1 MGEIEKGGSMKNPLQ
16 DQAVQIREDLEAC
29 HEYYCKYN
37 CGTLANVDGHTLRC
51 ERLRGQWGFRAYPP
65 ATTADGRAPQVSK
78 PSSDRAMR
86 DAVQSAYNLVKETY
100 CDGAMKGRDFPPVLE
115 ELRALLDGHK
125 AQDSGGTE
133 CTE

>member
-1 MGEIEKGGSMKNPLQ
+1 MKNPLE
-16 DQAVQIREDLEAC
+16 DQVFDIRQDLEAC

-37 CGTLANVDGHTLRC
+37 CGTLAKVDRHTPRC
-51 ERLRGQWGFRAYPP
+51 ERLRGQWGLQAHPP
-65 ATTADGRAPQVSK
+65 ATVVDGRAPQVLK

-115 ELRALLDGHK
+115 ELRAILDVHK
-125 AQDSGGTE
+125 AQDSGARNAPNK
-133 CTE
+133 